1 MFKRNQR
8 KPSNSHNI
16 TSLKK
21 KMSAEKQTVFLSGAT
36 GFIAQHIIKQ
46 LLETQKFKIIGSVR
60 SEEKAEALAKNFNN
74 SPDLSFVYIKD
85 IADPKAFDAAFE
97 EHGSKIDF
105 VIHAASPF
113 HFKVTDPKKDLIIP
127 AEIGSAGIFKA
138 SVKYA
143 TNLKHFVVTSSYAA
157 VFDILREEDSSLNL
171 NEESWNPMEEEE
183 AVSNPVFSYCYSKKI
198 AEQTVWKLA
207 KELNAK
213 FNINAV
219 NPVYVFGPQCFD
231 SSVTKE
237 LNTSCE
243 IINQFVHA
251 TPETPIDESIK
262 GSYIDVRDV
271 ARAHIEPLLNSE
283 KFNGKR
289 LILDGGRF
297 GNQSVVDILNEIPQ
311 LKGKIPVGNPHRDDE
326 LSTKMAQVDNSKTK
340 ELLGFEFISLTQSV
354 KDTALQV
361 LKHEGKL

>member
-1 MFKRNQR
+1 M
-8 KPSNSHNI
+8 SSE
-16 TSLKK
+16 KK
-21 KMSAEKQTVFLSGAT
+21 TVFLSGAT
-36 GFIAQHIIKQ
+36 GYIAQHIIKQ
-46 LLETQKFKIIGSVR
+46 LLDTQKFKIIGSVR
-60 SEEKAEALAKNFNN
+60 SEEKAQALANNFNN
-74 SPDLSFVYIKD
+74 SPDLSFVYVKD

-97 EHGSKIDF
+97 EHGPKIDF
-105 VIHAASPF
+105 VIHSASPF

-157 VFDILREEDSSLNL
+157 VFDILREEDKTLQL
-171 NEESWNPMEEEE
+171 NEESWNPMEEEQ
-183 AVSNPVFSYCYSKKI
+183 AVTSPVFSYCYSKKV

-243 IINQFVHA
+243 IINKLLHA
-251 TPETPIDESIK
+251 SPETPVDESIK
-262 GSYIDVRDV
+262 GSFIDVRDV

-289 LILDGGRF
+289 LIMDGGRF
-297 GNQSVVDILNEIPQ
+297 GNQSIADVLNEIPQ
-311 LKGKIPVGNPHRDDE
+311 LKGKIPVGTPHRDDE
-326 LSTKMAQVDNSKTK
+326 IAASMAKIDNSKTK
-340 ELLGFEFISLTQSV
+340 ELLGFEFISLEQTV

-361 LKHEGKL
+361 LKHEGRL